1 MADPNCLLG
10 YSNIVKTGTLTPTDQ
25 GGLPAANL
33 QNDQGSAD
41 QAWQTTAG
49 VTSASL
55 LIDSG
60 GVSQMWQAF
69 GLFRTNLTS
78 GATVRWRVSANSSMA
93 SPTYD
98 SGVVNAGIIPGYL
111 QSVIGLAAPV
121 AGEFAQLDVVD
132 TSNPDTFLNIPL
144 AFAGPCFQPQTNLDY
159 SSTWG
164 RDRQV
169 TETVTRSG
177 AEFPLT
183 QFARRRIT
191 LSFQGIRAS
200 EAWTAAMEADRV
212 ASIAAGNLLFIPD
225 PASATIQYESCF
237 GRFGPKDLAFPYG
250 NADRRSW
257 GGVLTERL

>member
-10 YSNIVKTGTLTPTDQ
+10 YLNQVQLGTLTPTDQ

-33 QNDQGSAD
+33 QNNQGSAD

-49 VTSASL
+49 VTAASL

-60 GVSQMWQAF
+60 GVTQSWQAF

-78 GATVRWRVSANSSMA
+78 AATVRWRVSANSSMS

-98 SGVVNAGIIPGYL
+98 SGVVSAGVVPGYF

-121 AGEFAQLDVVD
+121 VGEFCQVD
-132 TSNPDTFLNIPL
+132 ISDPSNPDTFLNIPL
-144 AFAGPCFQPQTNLDY
+144 AFAGPAWQPLTNLDY
-159 SSTWG
+159 TTTWG

-191 LSFQGIRAS
+191 LSFQGVRS
-200 EAWTAAMEADRV
+200 TEAWAQAMEADRV

-225 PASATIQYESCF
+225 PASGTIQQESCF
-237 GRFGPKDLAFPYG
+237 GRLGPKDLAFPYG

-257 GGVLTERL
+257 GGILTERL